1 MKTRNLFLFTFIITK
16 LFLYVSCGEFD
27 FYEIIRDNINNLLQ
41 QKILNSTTIPTNS
54 TDQKIISPQCRE
66 AFFNSY
72 LHPNHTDFYYYKLI
86 KDSSKSKN
94 DVGSYNDCLMNRY
107 RWYNTEQIENFTYLI
122 VSIKRENSY
131 NKTDIN
137 FEEGMYMFGLCTVK
151 GCHND
156 DYQEI
161 IFQIDNY
168 IGKVLNLSN
177 RNDTVITNVEGYS
190 KMVYDKG
197 LCNTLVRLSP
207 FFVFFVQFVFMIFPG
222 IPVGFVWCFLKKTK
236 FSNVN
241 ETNTNTHTLTI
252 SHTNNTNNS
261 FAGFNNT
268 QILRKSLIFD
278 KSLLYKFKS
287 AFNITSNG
295 EELLTPIQTELNNDT
310 GMSYMRGVKGLN
322 MLILICG
329 LAFYHLF
336 NSNLKIYE
344 SLTFINFL
352 KDYMVMII
360 FFGLRYSPR
369 ILFSCSGFSFV
380 YKYLSYLD
388 SRAGLD
394 TGEDKENFYNYSSKR
409 KYTNDNHNNDNDN
422 DNELIF
428 LYKKYSKKNVN
439 ISNIYLLKFIFRQF
453 YKYFMHVLIVLF
465 FRYSFYYVF
474 SFFSSSGPMSVFFK
488 NNLIDR
494 MKSNQVLGHLLL
506 YASYD
511 FYNQSTPLNIF
522 WMSLNEIS
530 FFIISS
536 IIVFICYK
544 KNLRMDYFLIF
555 IFLILILLRLS
566 LYFFKENIYSTL
578 FYYYEGYGYIFINP
592 LYNFTFF
599 IIGIFFGM
607 INYTI
612 QNSIGR
618 KDAIGLKKNYL
629 ISATYISQAF
639 SDKTKK
645 KYFFII
651 VLGSV
656 IVFLCAF
663 YIQISLQY
671 YSNEPEKFNQ
681 FFVDNKT
688 NLFLLIDTEIVVIF
702 IHVISLCFFLM
713 GPNQI
718 MKFLSNSYW
727 LIKSRIYFSYI
738 IIMNPVIL
746 YVFYHSESRIKLDF
760 FTVTF
765 FSVVIYV
772 VILCMA
778 NVMYVFVELPWKRI
792 NKIIL
797 RDSEE

>member
-1 MKTRNLFLFTFIITK
+1 MRISTHNFLFFIII
-16 LFLYVSCGEFD
+16 LVIFSVSCGEFE
-27 FYEIIRDNINNLLQ
+27 FYEIIRDNLNNLLQ
-41 QKILNSTTIPTNS
+41 QKVLNSTTDN
-54 TDQKIISPQCRE
+54 ISPQCRE
-66 AFFNSY
+66 AFYNSY

-86 KDSSKSKN
+86 KDSSKNKN
-94 DVGSYNDCLMNRY
+94 DVGSYNDCLLNRY
-107 RWYNTEQIENFTYLI
+107 RWFNTEHIDNFTYLI
-122 VSIKRENSY
+122 VNIKRENSD

-161 IFQIDNY
+161 IFQVDNN

-177 RNDTVITNVEGYS
+177 KNDTTITNVEGYS

-197 LCNTLVRLSP
+197 ICNTLFRLSP
-207 FFVFFVQFVFMIFPG
+207 FLVFFIQFLFMIFPSV
-222 IPVGFVWCFLKKTK
+222 PVNLFRCFFKKREI
-236 FSNVN
+236 SNVN
-241 ETNTNTHTLTI
+241 ESNTNTNTLTI
-252 SHTNNTNNS
+252 THTNTS
-261 FAGFNNT
+261 LTGNNT
-268 QILRKSLIFD
+268 EYNIPKIPRKSLIFN

-310 GMSYMRGVKGLN
+310 GMAYMRGVKGLN
-322 MLILICG
+322 MLILISG
-329 LAFYHLF
+329 FVFYNLY

-344 SLTFINFL
+344 SLSYINFL
-352 KDYMVMII
+352 KSYFVMII

-394 TGEDKENFYNYSSKR
+394 TGEEKENYYNYT
-409 KYTNDNHNNDNDN
+409 KYEK
-422 DNELIF
+422 NENEKYLYQYKSH
-428 LYKKYSKKNVN
+428 YKKDVN
-439 ISNIYLLKFIFRQF
+439 ISNIYLFKFLFRQF
-453 YKYFMHVLIVLF
+453 YKYFMHLLMVLF
-465 FRYSFYYVF
+465 FRYSFYYIF
-474 SFFSSSGPMSVFFK
+474 SFLSSSGPMSVFFK

-494 MKSNQVLGHLLL
+494 MNSNQVLGHLLL

-511 FYNQSTPLNIF
+511 FYHQTTPLNIF

-530 FFIISS
+530 FFISS
-536 IIVFICYK
+536 CIIVFICYK
-544 KNLRMDYFLIF
+544 KNLRMDIFFIF
-555 IFLILILLRLS
+555 IFIGLILLRLS
-566 LYFFKENIYSTL
+566 VYFVKQNLFSSL
-578 FYYYEGYGYIFINP
+578 FYYYEDYGYLFINP

-612 QNSIGR
+612 QNSIGK

-629 ISATYISQAF
+629 ITATYVSQAF
-639 SDKTKK
+639 SDKSRK
-645 KYFFII
+645 KYFLII
-651 VLGSV
+651 VFGFV

-663 YIQISLQY
+663 FIQISLQF

-681 FFVDNKT
+681 FFIDNKV
-688 NLFLLIDTEIVVIF
+688 NLFLLIDTEIVVVF
-702 IHVISLCFFLM
+702 IHIISLCFFLM
-713 GPNQI
+713 GPNHI

-738 IIMNPVIL
+738 LIMNPIIL
-746 YVFYHSESRIKLDF
+746 YVFYHSESRIKIDF

-765 FSVVIYV
+765 FSVIIYV
-772 VILCMA
+772 VVLCLA
-778 NVMYVFVELPWKRI
+778 NFMYVFVELPWKRI